1 MVKIIELPDFSK
13 MAKANAELR
22 KKLAKLEEDNK
33 KMSVSINLFSS
44 QLNKIKNELEN
55 AKKKAEKEEEDRRRK
70 KERGER
76 RRKKKEGEKK
86 RKKD

>member
-76 RRKKKEGEKK
+76 RRRKKEGEKK
-86 RKKD
+86 KRKD